1 MVHKP
6 IRKQGKIAR
15 IEATSEKISGRGG
28 LLFFLRYLENIEFY
42 HLLQSR
48 FDFIKGS
55 KKGFC
60 PDQLLKQLFAFYID
74 GSDMAIS
81 GFDRRKGDEAYA
93 ALLESSSD
101 QMVSSHQVKRFFR
114 KFLGIG
120 NWLFRCV
127 LLCLFMWR
135 LRVEQPE
142 VIVLFGD
149 SMVLDN
155 DGAQKRQGVEP
166 TYKRKKGFH
175 PLQISWGPYVVDA
188 LFRSGSAHSN
198 HGSDFVKAVARLV
211 HAIRKKY
218 RDVPI
223 IVLTDSGFLDGEN
236 FCYFEDRLHIHYA
249 CVGKL
254 YEDIKAYL
262 GELPD
267 ESFAEH
273 GSWRYVEF
281 GNRLKSWSKFRRCI
295 FTAQQSDEHGQLVLQ
310 FARPETVLYTNI
322 GQHPELDQKLIEA
335 GGEDSLKAET
345 IIDLDHGRGRSELVH
360 RSQKEFATKE
370 QLPFERMGMNRAYYY
385 FLLLSHFLYE
395 AYKRDITFDVLPV
408 TSYPTTFR
416 RLMID
421 FAAKIVSTSGQW
433 VLRVHQSVINR
444 FKLQD
449 IWQRLAVLQPIP
461 I

>member
-1 MVHKP
+1 MRHKP
-6 IRKQGKIAR
+6 IGKQGKIAR

-28 LLFFLRYLENIEFY
+28 LLFFLRYLENIGFY
-42 HLLQSR
+42 RLLHSR
-48 FDFIKGS
+48 FDFVKGS
-55 KKGFC
+55 QKGFC
-60 PDQLLKQLFAFYID
+60 PEQLYKQLFAFHVD
-74 GSDMAIS
+74 GSETAIS
-81 GFDRRKGDEAYA
+81 GFDRRKSDESYA
-93 ALLESSSD
+93 ALLESGPD
-101 QMVSSHQVKRFFR
+101 QLVSSHQVKRFFR

-127 LLCLFMWR
+127 LLSLFIWR

-155 DGAQKRQGVEP
+155 DDATRREGVEP

-198 HGSDFVKAVARLV
+198 HDSDFLKAMDRLV
-211 HAIRKKY
+211 HAIRRHY

-223 IVLTDSGFLDGEN
+223 ILLTDSGFLDQDN
-236 FCYFEDRLHIHYA
+236 FCSFEEQLRIHYV

-254 YEDIKAYL
+254 YDDIKAYIRA
-262 GELPD
+262 LPA
-267 ESFAEH
+267 EAFTEH
-273 GSWRYVEF
+273 GAWRYVEF
-281 GNRLKSWSKFRRCI
+281 GNRLKSWSMFRRCL
-295 FTAQQSDEHGQLVLQ
+295 FTVQQSDEHGQLSFQ

-322 GQHPELDQKLIEA
+322 GQSPQLDQKLRQA
-335 GGEDSLKAET
+335 GGEDYLKAET
-345 IIDLDHGRGRSELVH
+345 IIDLDHSRGRGELVH
-360 RSQKEFATKE
+360 RSLKEFATRE
-370 QLPFERMGMNRAYYY
+370 QLPFERMDMNRAYYY
-385 FLLLSHFLYE
+385 FLLFSHVLYE

-416 RLMID
+416 RLMVD
-421 FAAKIVSTSGQW
+421 FAAKIVSRSGQW
-433 VLRVHQSVINR
+433 ILRVHQSVIDR
-444 FKLQD
+444 LKLQD
-449 IWQRLAVLQPIP
+449 IWQRLAMLQPIP